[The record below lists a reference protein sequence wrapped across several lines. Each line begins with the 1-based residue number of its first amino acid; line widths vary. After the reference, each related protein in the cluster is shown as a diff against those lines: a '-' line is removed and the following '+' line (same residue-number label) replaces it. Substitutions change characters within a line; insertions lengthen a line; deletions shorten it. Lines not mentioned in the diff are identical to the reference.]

1 MPGVFADQH
10 RRAAPTRVEGAHLE
24 PAIDEPFLVEQ
35 TVCRK
40 KQLAVHVPDQ
50 RLVASQRYIERAIIE
65 GVVPHL
71 VESNAHIEWLR
82 CTNCRGVLGLKIAGK
97 GAGGHRDV
105 ADATFHEVSGERGLG
120 EDGDIGTWFE
130 GVYLRE
136 NAGETGEVDS
146 IIALTR
152 FELNYDEMNRSIHPS
167 EVAIA
172 QRYNQPL
179 CALLAGAL
187 LFTPVLLGGQQPQ
200 TADTEPWT
208 IVPMAQASLVLA
220 RDGSLIGEIGK
231 EIRTNVLIRTLPK
244 YLPQA
249 FVAVEDHRFYQ
260 HDGVDVVGIAGALKD
275 NIFGERRG
283 ASTITQ
289 QLVGNMHPTLIDRT
303 DRSIGRKLSEQ
314 SAAREMEKH
323 YSKDQILEAYLN
335 QIPFGHDWYGVE
347 SAAQHYFGK
356 SASKLSLPE
365 AAALAAMPKGPA
377 LYDPLKYPDRVRRRR
392 NVVLTLMQDQGFITP
407 AQAASAKAA
416 RLTTSPNGGYSAY
429 SPWFVNVVRVQ
440 ALRAGIPVN
449 QGGYRIYTS
458 LDPILQNA
466 ATSALLDGTAAV
478 EAEPGYAHPKYVAG
492 ATRQPGRTTEYLQ
505 GMVVALDPTS
515 GDVRALVGGRDY
527 NDSQFDRAVDGMRQ
541 PGSSFKPIVY
551 AAAIADS
558 IRPNAMFA
566 DTALAITLPNR
577 TIYRPENSDSEF
589 LGTMTLREALT
600 MSRNVVAVQI
610 AMKLGMD
617 SIANLAHRMGINSV
631 IAPYPSS
638 AIGASAVQPLDLVA
652 AYTTFANLGTP
663 MEPRFI
669 YRVEDRNR
677 KVLLRR
683 EVRALAPA
691 LDPRVAYVVR
701 DMMRD
706 VVERGTATPIR
717 EYVPASIP
725 VAGKTGTTNDNT
737 DVWFIGLT
745 PDLVA
750 GVWLGFDKPTSM
762 GRGAGGGSFAAP
774 VWGRMV
780 ARYYAAKPEI
790 LTSREAA
797 QWTPPL
803 GVIMGEVDR
812 ATGELATDQT
822 PADRRYTEYFIEG
835 TEPPSLRADPWK
847 VFAWGPII
855 F

>member
-1 MPGVFADQH
+1 M
-10 RRAAPTRVEGAHLE
+10 
-24 PAIDEPFLVEQ
+24 
-35 TVCRK
+35 
-40 KQLAVHVPDQ
+40 
-50 RLVASQRYIERAIIE
+50 
-65 GVVPHL
+65 
-71 VESNAHIEWLR
+71 
-82 CTNCRGVLGLKIAGK
+82 
-97 GAGGHRDV
+97 
-105 ADATFHEVSGERGLG
+105 
-120 EDGDIGTWFE
+120 
-130 GVYLRE
+130 
-136 NAGETGEVDS
+136 
-146 IIALTR
+146 
-152 FELNYDEMNRSIHPS
+152 
-167 EVAIA
+167 
-172 QRYNQPL
+172 
-179 CALLAGAL
+179 L
-187 LFTPVLLGGQQPQ
+187 LFTPALLGAQQTQ
-200 TADTEPWT
+200 AADTEPWT

-231 EIRTNVLIRTLPK
+231 EIRTSVSIKTVPK
-244 YLPQA
+244 YLGQA

-303 DRSIGRKLSEQ
+303 DRSLGRKLAEQ

-335 QIPFGHDWYGVE
+335 QIPFGHGWFGVE

-356 SASKLSLPE
+356 SASKLTLAE
-365 AAALAAMPKGPA
+365 AAALASMPKGPA
-377 LYDPLKYPDRVRRRR
+377 LYDPLKYPDRVQKRR
-392 NVVLTLMQDQGFITP
+392 NVVLSLMQDQGFITA
-407 AQAASAKAA
+407 AQATSAKAA

-466 ATSALLDGTAAV
+466 ATSALREGTAAV

-492 ATRQPGRTTEYLQ
+492 EARQPAQTTDYLQ

-558 IRPNAMFA
+558 ITPNALFA

-589 LGTMTLREALT
+589 HGTMTLREALT
-600 MSRNVVAVQI
+600 MSRNVVAVEI

-617 SIANLAHRMGINSV
+617 SIANLAARMGINSV

-677 KVLLRR
+677 KVVLRR

-691 LDPRVAYVVR
+691 LDPRVTYVVR

-774 VWGRMV
+774 IWGRMV
-780 ARYYAAKPEI
+780 KRYYAAKPEI
-790 LTSREAA
+790 LTSRDSA
-797 QWTPPL
+797 QWTPPV
-803 GVIMGEVDR
+803 GVIMGDVDR
-812 ATGELATDQT
+812 ETGELATDKT
-822 PADRRYTEYFIEG
+822 PADRRYTEYFVEG
-835 TEPPSLRADPWK
+835 TEPASLRADPWK
-847 VFAWGPII
+847 LFAWGPII